1 MPEKIGTRIQDFLR
15 DYLFPTVS
23 LIVMVLVLVLIT
35 FPAIN
40 RIQESSTTISQKRR
54 EVENLESF
62 ITKLKDFSDR
72 QSTIVAD
79 NLIVDQYLPKE
90 SSVSSFIDEVNA
102 LAVNSGLKTSELTG
116 SETVQKEEE
125 LVVGEEVE
133 RPKRVLVTFNY
144 TGTFDEVFRLFE
156 EINNF
161 KSLLS
166 VQSVSFSSKLVDWSV
181 EVTIA
186 SYNLPQEVLDQL
198 VGNILQARGA
208 RRIETVDQTT
218 LDLIKEKV

>member
-15 DYLFPTVS
+15 DYLFPTLS
-23 LIVMVLVLVLIT
+23 LIIMVLVLVLIT
-35 FPAIN
+35 LPTIS
-40 RIQESSTTISQKRR
+40 RIQESSTTISQKRK
-54 EVENLESF
+54 EVEDLKSF
-62 ITKLKDFSDR
+62 LVKLADISDR

-90 SSVSSFIDEVNA
+90 SSVSSFIDEVNF
-102 LAVNSGLKTSELTG
+102 LAINSGLKTTELTG

-125 LVVGEEVE
+125 LIIGEEIE
-133 RPKRVLVTFNY
+133 RPKRVLATFNY
-144 TGTFDEVFRLFE
+144 SGTFDEVFQLFE

-186 SYNLPQEVLDQL
+186 SYNLPQEALDQII
-198 VGNILQARGA
+198 GNILQARGA
-208 RRIETVDQTT
+208 KRIETVDEAT
-218 LDLIKEKV
+218 LNLIKEKV